1 MQVDKALEQYKNG
14 VDGEHDPDLQLLLA
28 MMGDMNDKLVL
39 DRVSKNPLFVGI
51 AEHMRKLS
59 LNKEVQVALLGE
71 KFYEM
76 DLNSIKNSIRR
87 ETTEKGLRECRLE
100 GMKKGKLEGKLEVAV
115 RIVRSGIATPE
126 DAARIAEI
134 DIQDLEKV
142 LKEQETIET

>member
-87 ETTEKGLRECRLE
+87 EATEEGLREGRLE
-100 GMKKGKLEGKLEVAV
+100 GMKKGKLEVAV